1 MLRIG
6 FWPGGDRDGNPYVG
20 ADTTLRVAR
29 KLKLTLLRCY
39 RKEFRELRRLIT
51 FKGLGGGFDMLQGM
65 IEESH
70 LQSLATCR

>member
-1 MLRIG
+1 LGARVSNALGRPNGEGLNMGMLRIG

-39 RKEFRELRRLIT
+39 RKELREC
-51 FKGLGGGFDMLQGM
+51 GA
-65 IEESH
+65 S
-70 LQSLATCR
+70 